1 MSLSRNMQMKMI
13 VKVTRKPE
21 KKSPAMPMTPAIAS
35 GTDAETF
42 SAPDCTFSAAP
53 LSPSHES
60 SSEARSCSTS
70 AGRS

>member
-1 MSLSRNMQMKMI
+1 MKMI

-35 GTDAETF
+35 GTAAETF
-42 SAPDCTFSAAP
+42 SAPDCAFSAAP
-53 LSPSHES
+53 LSPSQES
-60 SSEARSCSTS
+60 SSEARSFSTS